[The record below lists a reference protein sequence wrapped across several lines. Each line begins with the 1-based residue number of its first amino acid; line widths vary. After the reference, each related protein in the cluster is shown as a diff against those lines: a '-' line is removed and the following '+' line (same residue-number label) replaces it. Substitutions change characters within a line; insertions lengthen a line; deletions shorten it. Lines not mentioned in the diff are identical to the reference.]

1 MKAIKKNDAY
11 NYESIKITLSR
22 MNTPIAYQNKLD
34 ELMECKAFDTQ
45 AEAEKWLNET
55 PIELELYYEKG
66 YGLFGVEE
74 EAVEESE
81 IHSPYSGAPL
91 LDEDEID
98 QFNDDDNPQTNSIND
113 DDLNVTSMNDNID
126 LTKILKDCPKG
137 TKFYSTIYGDV
148 EFDHIKESGIYP
160 IVLRTNNDLYP
171 RVTTNGKHLIEYDNE
186 AECILFPSK
195 DQRDWSK
202 FKAPWYKND
211 KFDPRT
217 LKPFHKVLI
226 WKDLDRIWMPT
237 LFTFLDFSLE
247 YPRMRYDSLAVK
259 VIPYNDD
266 TKHLLGK
273 SVEAP
278 EYYRYWE
285 NLIKN
290 RR

>member
-22 MNTPIAYQNKLD
+22 MTTPIAYQNKLD

-45 AEAEKWLNET
+45 AEAEKWLSET

-91 LDEDEID
+91 LDEEEID

-217 LKPFHKVLI
+217 LNPFHKVLI
-226 WKDLDRIWMPT
+226 WKDLDCIWMPT
-237 LFTFLDFSLE
+237 LFTYLDFSLE

-266 TKHLLGK
+266 TKHLLGT

-285 NLIKN
+285 D
-290 RR
+290 

>member
-1 MKAIKKNDAY
+1 
-11 NYESIKITLSR
+11 
-22 MNTPIAYQNKLD
+22 MN
-34 ELMECKAFDTQ
+34 E
-45 AEAEKWLNET
+45 
-55 PIELELYYEKG
+55 
-66 YGLFGVEE
+66 
-74 EAVEESE
+74 
-81 IHSPYSGAPL
+81 
-91 LDEDEID
+91 
-98 QFNDDDNPQTNSIND
+98 
-113 DDLNVTSMNDNID
+113 NID

-217 LKPFHKVLI
+217 LNPFHKVLI
-226 WKDLDRIWMPT
+226 WKDLDCIWMPT
-237 LFTFLDFSLE
+237 LFTYLDFSLE

-266 TKHLLGK
+266 TKHLLGT